1 MDNVFFRKAMPEEHI
16 MVLTYEKRLTKLELL
31 ILFFAVISFIMDLAV
46 LIDFLFLG
54 NTFWTNLPNSR
65 TGRGEYTRF
74 CILLSGLVLDP
85 FFIILIAAKISRL
98 KKIKNGD
105 YVVQRAMA
113 VNKNND
119 SVSLWKRTVKV
130 TFMSDGGMLYV
141 TDISEIVAKEMP
153 LDKPGLLIR
162 VNRNRPP
169 VIYDECRFIYI

>member
-1 MDNVFFRKAMPEEHI
+1 M
-16 MVLTYEKRLTKLELL
+16 
-31 ILFFAVISFIMDLAV
+31 
-46 LIDFLFLG
+46 
-54 NTFWTNLPNSR
+54 
-65 TGRGEYTRF
+65 
-74 CILLSGLVLDP
+74 
-85 FFIILIAAKISRL
+85 
-98 KKIKNGD
+98 KNGD

-113 VNKNND
+113 VNNNND
-119 SVSLWKRTVKV
+119 SISLWKRMVKV